1 MLRISALSL
10 ALVAASAASTAALPM
25 AGPTPDVRWLVDRVA
40 RTHDNGRSEFIVV
53 DKRAAQVHVFDAQ
66 GHLQASSP
74 VLLGAAFGDDS
85 VPGIGTRPMA
95 QITPEERTTPAGR
108 FVGELGR
115 NTHGDDIV
123 WVDYEA
129 AISMHRVRL
138 NNPSEHRA
146 ERLASPSA
154 ADNRISWGCINLPV
168 AFYEQQVQPIFG
180 RHKAI
185 IYVLPDTRPV
195 QAVFGAFTGQ
205 LQARA
210 R

>member
-1 MLRISALSL
+1 L
-10 ALVAASAASTAALPM
+10 ALALGLLAASATRVAALPL
-25 AGPTPDVRWLVDRVA
+25 AAPTPDVRWLVGRVA
-40 RTHDNGRSEFIVV
+40 HTRDNAGGAFIVV

-66 GHLQASSP
+66 GRLQASSP
-74 VLLGAAFGDDS
+74 VLLGAALGDDS

-95 QITPEERTTPAGR
+95 QISPHERTTPAGR

-115 NTHGDDIV
+115 NANGDDIV
-123 WVDYEA
+123 WVDYDA

-138 NNPSEHRA
+138 NNPSERRA
-146 ERLASPSA
+146 ERLATPTA
-154 ADNRISWGCINLPV
+154 ADNRISWGCINVPV
-168 AFYEQQVQPIFG
+168 AFYEQQVQPIFA

-195 QAVFGAFTGQ
+195 QTVFGAAAEQ

>member
-10 ALVAASAASTAALPM
+10 ALVAASASSTAALPM
-25 AGPTPDVRWLVDRVA
+25 AGPTPDVRWLVDRVS

-138 NNPSEHRA
+138 NNPSERRA

>member
-10 ALVAASAASTAALPM
+10 ALVAASASSTAALPM

-138 NNPSEHRA
+138 NNPSERRA